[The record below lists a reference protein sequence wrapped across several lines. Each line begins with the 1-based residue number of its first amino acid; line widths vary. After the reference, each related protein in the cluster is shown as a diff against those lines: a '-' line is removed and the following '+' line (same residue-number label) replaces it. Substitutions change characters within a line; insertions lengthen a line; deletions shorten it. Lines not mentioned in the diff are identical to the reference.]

1 MRVVVPLPRQM
12 SELTGALRSH
22 RTGTMVQAML
32 LGGLRRREVLGLRLC
47 DVDPGEK
54 PPGRD
59 LGGSHEHRCSHGR
72 AICHRFVGIRP
83 DVVRTSGYVALLAGM
98 GLLGSVHDR
107 AAFDC
112 LPGEEGPGGRLAA
125 HALTESGN

>member
-72 AICHRFVGIRP
+72 AICHRFVGFGLMLFVPAGTLHYWQAWVFLAVFTIAPLSTVYLVRKDP
-83 DVVRTSGYVALLAGM
+83 AVV
-98 GLLGSVHDR
+98 
-107 AAFDC
+107 
-112 LPGEEGPGGRLAA
+112 
-125 HALTESGN
+125 